1 MNRRLTPRHIRVGTG
16 LVLKIIEIQ
25 GKIGLMRRALNW
37 LFRNRDTGA
46 VTIAQAP
53 NFVLWV
59 VIGSGGLLWA
69 LPSSG
74 DLSVVLIIVFKCGLL
89 VWAVDELFRGV
100 NPWRRF
106 LGAAVLSYE
115 LTTIL

>member
-1 MNRRLTPRHIRVGTG
+1 MRHLFQWFFQNRATG
-16 LVLKIIEIQ
+16 
-25 GKIGLMRRALNW
+25 G
-37 LFRNRDTGA
+37 

-53 NFVLWV
+53 NLVLWV
-59 VIGSGGLLWA
+59 VIAAGVLLWI

-74 DLSVVLIIVFKCGLL
+74 NLSVAIKIVFKCGLL

-100 NPWRRF
+100 NPWRRC
-106 LGAAVLSYE
+106 LGAAVLGYE

>member
-1 MNRRLTPRHIRVGTG
+1 
-16 LVLKIIEIQ
+16 
-25 GKIGLMRRALNW
+25 MRRVLNW
-37 LFRNRDTGA
+37 LFRNRYTGA

-59 VIGSGGLLWA
+59 VIASGGLLWA
-69 LPSSG
+69 FPSSG
-74 DLSVVLIIVFKCGLL
+74 DLSVALKVVFKCGLL

-106 LGAAVLSYE
+106 LGAAVLGYE
-115 LTTIL
+115 LTTLIPLG

>member
-1 MNRRLTPRHIRVGTG
+1 MKSLVGHT
-16 LVLKIIEIQ
+16 
-25 GKIGLMRRALNW
+25 MRRVFNW

-59 VIGSGGLLWA
+59 VIAAAGLLWA

-74 DLSVVLIIVFKCGLL
+74 NFSVALKVMFKCGLL
-89 VWAVDELFRGV
+89 VWAVDELLRGV

-106 LGAAVLSYE
+106 LGVAVLGYE